1 MARLFHDGFTGE
13 RMALRRWLHTLSAKL
28 GRPKYLVLLDTTNG
42 CNLRCTFCTR
52 DNAKIQQMT
61 TPELDCILGKLRGH
75 ISSLQLS
82 CAWEYSVARNAAGI
96 VRMVGKYRIPST
108 SIYTNGNILTD
119 EIAEAL
125 IEARLNDFVVS
136 IGETKRE
143 TYENLRRGGSF
154 ERVIANVKK
163 LAALKEERNSPLPL
177 ICANLTVV
185 NSNIAELPDFVE
197 LAHSIGIGRIVGR
210 HLILN
215 KGLDMSLETISDK
228 ARANEI
234 IDAAEARARAIGMEF
249 SVPRYH
255 DVAEPR
261 NCRAPWGQLY
271 IGSNGDVSVCPRI
284 HLYAKLGN
292 LLEES
297 FESVIEGKEMKS
309 LKQQFSE
316 GRFENPVCQVCMAG
330 LETELPIE
338 QGF

>member
-1 MARLFHDGFTGE
+1 
-13 RMALRRWLHTLSAKL
+13 
-28 GRPKYLVLLDTTNG
+28 
-42 CNLRCTFCTR
+42 
-52 DNAKIQQMT
+52 MT
-61 TPELDCILGKLRGH
+61 TPELEFILDNVSRH
-75 ISSLQLS
+75 VSSLQLS
-82 CAWEYSVARNAAGI
+82 CAWEYSIAKNAAEVIRSIGS
-96 VRMVGKYRIPST
+96 YRIPLT

-125 IEARLNDFVVS
+125 IEARLSSFVFS
-136 IGETKRE
+136 IGEAKRE

-163 LAALKEERNSPLPL
+163 LAALKKERNSTLPL

-197 LAHSIGIGRIVGR
+197 LAHSLGIGRIVGR

-215 KGLDMSLETISDK
+215 KGLDMSSETISDK

-234 IDAAEARARAIGMEF
+234 IDAAEARARALGVEF
-249 SVPRYH
+249 SVPRYS
-255 DVAEPR
+255 DGAEPR
-261 NCRAPWGQLY
+261 SCRAPWGQLY

-297 FESVIEGKEMKS
+297 FQSVIEGKEMKS

-316 GRFENPVCQVCMAG
+316 RRFENPVCQVCMDG
-330 LETELPIE
+330 LETVLPIE